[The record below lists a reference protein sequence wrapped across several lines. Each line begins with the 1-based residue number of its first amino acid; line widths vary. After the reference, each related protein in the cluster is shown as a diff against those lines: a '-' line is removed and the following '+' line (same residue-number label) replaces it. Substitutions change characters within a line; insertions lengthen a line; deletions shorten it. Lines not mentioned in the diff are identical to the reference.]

1 MYEDSKLQE
10 AAHFLDQMKA
20 SLQNPTVFQFN
31 LSAFL
36 AAARSVAQYALKEAT
51 TKSSGQAWYDG
62 FVSQDKFIGFFAST
76 RNANI
81 HDKPIK
87 VEGHI
92 DVYGK
97 DAANVWEREVIE
109 KFDRDGN
116 LVEVVEGQEP
126 KPDPD
131 AKWTTDF
138 DFVAHYRFADWAGE
152 EEIPELCQR
161 YTEALRNLVS
171 DGRARGILSEP
182 KHAA

>member
-10 AAHFLDQMKA
+10 AAHFLDQMEA
-20 SLQNPTVFQFN
+20 SLQDPKLFQFN

-36 AAARSVAQYALKEAT
+36 SAARSVAQYALKEAR
-51 TKSSGQAWYDG
+51 TKSTGQAWYEGLVARDE
-62 FVSQDKFIGFFAST
+62 FIGFFAST

-81 HDKPIK
+81 HDQP
-87 VEGHI
+87 VQLDGHV
-92 DVYGK
+92 DVFAK
-97 DAANVWEREVIE
+97 DAANVWDREVVE

-116 LVEVVEGQEP
+116 LVEVVEGQELNA
-126 KPDPD
+126 DLD
-131 AKWTTDF
+131 AKWTA
-138 DFVAHYRFADWAGE
+138 DFVFVPHYKFADWLGN

-161 YTEALRNLVS
+161 YIDALRTLVS